1 MEAASIKVD
10 LPSQQSHPHALE
22 PRLPATPPPPL
33 APAPPDDHA
42 LAAELATRAGE
53 LLLQLREAAGE
64 SAYERWSL
72 RDDGDL
78 GSHHFL
84 VDALREARPEDRV
97 LSEEGLEDVRRLDAE
112 RVWIVDPLDG
122 TREFGELDRS
132 DWAVHVALVV
142 GGVLAAGAVA
152 LPALGVTLST
162 NEPPVV
168 PAAVPGQ
175 RPRLVVSRTR
185 FPAAAVLAAETIGAD
200 LVPLGSAGAKAMA
213 VVRGEADAYAHAGGQ
228 YEWDSAAPAA
238 VAIAAGL
245 HVSGVDGSALV
256 WNKPDPWQPHL
267 LVCRPEYADPIADA
281 VRAQLA

>member
-1 MEAASIKVD
+1 MPVT
-10 LPSQQSHPHALE
+10 PS
-22 PRLPATPPPPL
+22 PPL
-33 APAPPDDHA
+33 APAPQDDHV

-53 LLLQLREAAGE
+53 LLVKLRAAAGE

-84 VDALREARPEDRV
+84 VDALHEARPDDAV
-97 LSEEGLEDVRRLDAE
+97 LSEEGLEDGRRAGTE

-122 TREFGELDRS
+122 TREFGELGRT
-132 DWAVHVALVV
+132 DWAVHVALVI

-152 LPALGVTLST
+152 LPAIELTLST
-162 NEPPVV
+162 AHPPVV
-168 PAAVPGQ
+168 P
-175 RPRLVVSRTR
+175 PRDEGRQLRVVVSRTR
-185 FPAAAVLAAETIGAD
+185 HPAAAVLAAEAIGAE

-213 VVRGEADAYAHAGGQ
+213 VVRGDADAYAHAGGQ

-245 HVSGVDGSALV
+245 HVSGVDGSELF

-267 LVCRPEYADPIADA
+267 LVCRRELAEPIAAA
-281 VRAQLA
+281 VVAELG